1 MSQIEV
7 FAELGN
13 GREDNHQFT
22 INSGESVVCN
32 FQASGINT
40 ATTKYYDL
48 KSDAKRCAILV
59 NKAATITHVN
69 GHELSSPLP
78 IGVAS
83 WNTWKKGIRWDK
95 ITVRADS
102 DGTTFNVYAY

>member
-1 MSQIEV
+1 MAQMIE

-13 GREDNHQFT
+13 GREDNKQFT
-22 INSGESVVCN
+22 IGAGVSVVCN
-32 FQASGINT
+32 FQASGSDT

-48 KSDAKRCAILV
+48 KFDAKKCAIL
-59 NKAATITHVN
+59 ITAPASINHIN

-78 IGVAS
+78 LGTG
-83 WNTWKKGIRWDK
+83 WNTWRKGIRWDK

-102 DGTTFNVYAY
+102 STTFNVYAY